1 VPEHIDLKPYSYHHL
16 NKKETNAEEGEEEED
31 TPKTEG
37 LIDTKTDANEEEEEP
52 IEDEDCWEYKL
63 VGTNVHSGSAN
74 GGHYWSYINT
84 ERYNAEGENDQQ
96 WLKNTSQEP
105 WMEFNDSRVFDWN
118 FSKLKENTFGDLNEK
133 TGYGGSTYG
142 QSAYM
147 LIYERRKK
155 KPLRVIVPEDQI
167 E

>member
-1 VPEHIDLKPYSYHHL
+1 
-16 NKKETNAEEGEEEED
+16 
-31 TPKTEG
+31 
-37 LIDTKTDANEEEEEP
+37 
-52 IEDEDCWEYKL
+52 
-63 VGTNVHSGSAN
+63 
-74 GGHYWSYINT
+74 
-84 ERYNAEGENDQQ
+84 
-96 WLKNTSQEP
+96 
-105 WMEFNDSRVFDWN
+105 MEFNDSRVFDWN